1 MPASATTPS
10 TRHAGVPLA
19 DGYYWVRLGELGE
32 SSKRLPWE
40 IVELSDGHWQR
51 EQCDLRSV
59 VDVGDRLEAQQL
71 APLDS
76 SQGRDG
82 SDPHPLRGSR
92 GGSATGGC

>member
-1 MPASATTPS
+1 M
-10 TRHAGVPLA
+10 PLA

-71 APLDS
+71 APPSIPPRVGTVPTPTPSGVREEDRRPGDVGSTSRSLS
-76 SQGRDG
+76 SVD
-82 SDPHPLRGSR
+82 
-92 GGSATGGC
+92 